1 MNRLAGKRVLVTGAS
16 SGFGAAAAR
25 RFAEQ
30 GCDLLLSARRLDR
43 VEDLAEEI
51 RKQHH
56 VDVRVD
62 QLDVT
67 DRDAVAAYV
76 ADLAHEKQIPD
87 ILVNNAGKAR
97 GLDKLHEGRIE
108 HWEDMIDTNVKG
120 LLYMTRAVVPH
131 MVARNSGHV
140 INLGSI
146 AGHWTYPKGA
156 VYNATKAGV
165 RAITE
170 GLNMDL
176 LGTNVRVS
184 SVDPGMAETEFS
196 DIRFDGD
203 TERAK
208 DVYKGV
214 KPLSADDVADVIL
227 YVANLPEHVNILDVV
242 MMPTA
247 QRAATLVHREGT

>member
-1 MNRLAGKRVLVTGAS
+1 MNRLAGKRVLITGAS

-30 GCDLLLSARRLDR
+30 GSDLLLSARRVER
-43 VEDLAEEI
+43 VEDLAKEI
-51 RKQHH
+51 QATHD
-56 VDVRVD
+56 VEVRVD
-62 QLDVT
+62 GLDVT
-67 DRDAVAAYV
+67 DRDAVATYV
-76 ADLAHEKQIPD
+76 ADLAHQKAIPD

-97 GLDKLHEGRIE
+97 GFDKLHEGRIE

-140 INLGSI
+140 INVGSI

-165 RAITE
+165 RTITE

-196 DIRFDGD
+196 DVRFDGD
-203 TERAK
+203 TGRAK
-208 DVYKGV
+208 DVYRGV
-214 KPLSADDVADVIL
+214 KPLTAEDVADVIL
-227 YVANLPEHVNILDVV
+227 YVANVPEHVNILDVV

-247 QRAATLVHREGT
+247 QRSATLVHREGT

>member
-1 MNRLAGKRVLVTGAS
+1 MNRLAGKRVLITGAS
-16 SGFGAAAAR
+16 SGFGAAMAE
-25 RFAEQ
+25 RFAER
-30 GCDLLLSARRLDR
+30 GCNLLLSARRAERCEELAARLRNTHR
-43 VEDLAEEI
+43 VEV
-51 RKQHH
+51 Q
-56 VDVRVD
+56 VDR
-62 QLDVT
+62 LDVT

-76 ADLAHEKQIPD
+76 LSLVEDKQIPD

-97 GLDKLHEGRIE
+97 GLDKLHEGKLE

-165 RAITE
+165 KAITE

-176 LGTNVRVS
+176 LGTNIRVS

-196 DIRFDGD
+196 DVRFDGD
-203 TERAK
+203 TGRAK

-214 KPLSADDVADVIL
+214 KPLSADDVADVVV
-227 YVANLPEHVNILDVV
+227 YVAGLPDHVNILDVV

-247 QRAATLVHREGT
+247 QRAATLVHREGA

>member
-1 MNRLAGKRVLVTGAS
+1 MAE
-16 SGFGAAAAR
+16 
-25 RFAEQ
+25 RFAER
-30 GCDLLLSARRLDR
+30 GCDLLLSARRMER
-43 VEDLAEEI
+43 VEELGA
-51 RKQHH
+51 RLKKSHG

-62 QLDVT
+62 RLDVT

-76 ADLAHEKQIPD
+76 ADLVNEKLIPD

-97 GLDKLHEGRIE
+97 GFDKLHE
-108 HWEDMIDTNVKG
+108 G

-146 AGHWTYPKGA
+146 AGHWTYPRGA
-156 VYNATKAGV
+156 VYNASKASV
-165 RAITE
+165 KVITE

-176 LGTNVRVS
+176 LGTNIRVS

-196 DIRFDGD
+196 DVRFDGD
-203 TERAK
+203 TARAN

-214 KPLSADDVADVIL
+214 KPLSADDVADVVL
-227 YVANLPEHVNILDVV
+227 YVAGLPDHVNILDVV

-247 QRAATLVHREGT
+247 QRAATLVHREGA

>member
-1 MNRLAGKRVLVTGAS
+1 M
-16 SGFGAAAAR
+16 AR

-30 GCDLLLSARRLDR
+30 GCDLLLSARRIER
-43 VEDLAEEI
+43 VEALATEL
-51 RKQHH
+51 RKAHQIE
-56 VDVRVD
+56 VRVD
-62 QLDVT
+62 PLDVT

-76 ADLAHEKQIPD
+76 ADLAAERLIPD

-97 GLDKLHEGRIE
+97 GLDKLHEGSLE

-120 LLYMTRAVVPH
+120 LLYVTRAVVPH
-131 MVARNSGHV
+131 MVARDSGHV
-140 INLGSI
+140 VNIGSI

-156 VYNATKAGV
+156 VYNATKFSV

-176 LGTNVRVS
+176 LGTKIRVS

-196 DIRFDGD
+196 DVRFDGD
-203 TERAK
+203 RGRAK

-214 KPLSADDVADVIL
+214 KPLSADDVADVVL
-227 YVANLPEHVNILDVV
+227 YVTNLPEHVNILDVV
-242 MMPTA
+242 LMPTA
-247 QRAATLVHREGT
+247 QRSATQVHREEA

>member
-1 MNRLAGKRVLVTGAS
+1 M
-16 SGFGAAAAR
+16 AR

-30 GCDLLLSARRLDR
+30 GSHLLLSARRVER
-43 VEDLAEEI
+43 VEDLATEL
-51 RKQHH
+51 RKAHR
-56 VDVRVD
+56 VEVRVD
-62 QLDVT
+62 RLDVT

-76 ADLAHEKQIPD
+76 ADLAASKLIPD
-87 ILVNNAGKAR
+87 VLVNNAGKAR
-97 GLDKLHEGRIE
+97 GLDKLHEGSLE

-140 INLGSI
+140 VNIGSI

-165 RAITE
+165 KAITE

-176 LGTNVRVS
+176 LGTNIRVS

-196 DIRFDGD
+196 DVRFDGD
-203 TERAK
+203 TGRAK

-214 KPLSADDVADVIL
+214 KPLSADDVADVVL
-227 YVANLPEHVNILDVV
+227 YVTNLPAHVNILDVV

-247 QRAATLVHREGT
+247 QRAATLVHREGA

>member
-1 MNRLAGKRVLVTGAS
+1 MNRLAGKRVLITGAS
-16 SGFGAAAAR
+16 SGFGAASAR

-30 GCDLLLSARRLDR
+30 GCDLLLSARRVER
-43 VEDLAEEI
+43 VEDLAKEI
-51 RKQHH
+51 QDAHD
-56 VDVRVD
+56 VEVRVD
-62 QLDVT
+62 GLDVT

-76 ADLAHEKQIPD
+76 ADLAHQEQIPD
-87 ILVNNAGKAR
+87 ILLNNAGKAR

-140 INLGSI
+140 INIGSI

-165 RAITE
+165 RSITE

-176 LGTNVRVS
+176 LGTSVRVS

-196 DIRFDGD
+196 DVRFDGD
-203 TERAK
+203 GGRAK

-214 KPLSADDVADVIL
+214 KPLSAEDVADVIL

-247 QRAATLVHREGT
+247 QRSATLVHREGT

>member
-1 MNRLAGKRVLVTGAS
+1 MNRLAGKRVLITGAS
-16 SGFGAAAAR
+16 SGFGAATAR

-30 GCDLLLSARRLDR
+30 GCHLLLSARRLER
-43 VEDLAEEI
+43 VQRLADEI
-51 RKQHH
+51 RKKHK
-56 VDVRVD
+56 VDVRAH

-76 ADLAHEKQIPD
+76 AELAHEKLIPD
-87 ILVNNAGKAR
+87 VLVNNAGKAR

-140 INLGSI
+140 INLGST

-165 RAITE
+165 LAITE

-196 DIRFDGD
+196 DVRFDGD
-203 TERAK
+203 TGKAK

-227 YVANLPEHVNILDVV
+227 YIANLPEHVNVLDVV
-242 MMPTA
+242 MMCTA
-247 QRAATLVHREGT
+247 QRSVTLVHRQEV

>member
-1 MNRLAGKRVLVTGAS
+1 MSTLRGRWALVTGAT
-16 SGFGAAAAR
+16 SGFGEAIAHALAR
-25 RFAEQ
+25 A
-30 GCDLLLSARRLDR
+30 GASVAITGRREHRLAN
-43 VEDLAEEI
+43 VAEEI
-51 RKQHH
+51 RSRHQ
-56 VDVRVD
+56 VSVSPLVFDVR
-62 QLDVT
+62 
-67 DRDAVAAYV
+67 DRAAVSHA
-76 ADLAHEKQIPD
+76 LSREEK
-87 ILVNNAGKAR
+87 LLSHLEVVVNNAGLALA
-97 GLDKLHEGRIE
+97 LDPVSTGDPDD
-108 HWEDMIDTNVKG
+108 WDQMIDTNVKG

-140 INLGSI
+140 INIGSI

-165 RAITE
+165 RSITE

-176 LGTNVRVS
+176 LGTSVRVS

-196 DIRFDGD
+196 DVRFDGD
-203 TERAK
+203 GGRAK

-214 KPLSADDVADVIL
+214 KPLSAEDVADVIL

-247 QRAATLVHREGT
+247 QRSATLVHREGT

>member
-1 MNRLAGKRVLVTGAS
+1 MNRLAGKRVLITGAS
-16 SGFGAAAAR
+16 SGFGAATAR
-25 RFAEQ
+25 RFAEH
-30 GCDLLLSARRLDR
+30 GCDLLLSARRVAK
-43 VEDLAEEI
+43 VEDLAQEI
-51 RKQHH
+51 RKQH
-56 VDVRVD
+56 DVEVRAD
-62 QLDVT
+62 SLDVT

-76 ADLAHEKQIPD
+76 ADLAKEKQIPD

-165 RAITE
+165 LMITE

-176 LGTNVRVS
+176 LGTDIRVS

-196 DIRFDGD
+196 EVRFDGD
-203 TERAK
+203 TGRAK

-214 KPLSADDVADVIL
+214 QPLSAEDVAEVIVF
-227 YVANLPEHVNILDVV
+227 VANQPEHVNILDVV

-247 QRAATLVHREGT
+247 QRSATLVHRREA

>member
-1 MNRLAGKRVLVTGAS
+1 M
-16 SGFGAAAAR
+16 AR

-30 GCDLLLSARRLDR
+30 GCNLLLSARRFERD
-43 VEDLAEEI
+43 EDLAAEL
-51 RKQHH
+51 RKAHR
-56 VDVRVD
+56 VEVRVD
-62 QLDVT
+62 PLDVT

-76 ADLAHEKQIPD
+76 ADLAAQRLIPD

-97 GLDKLHEGRIE
+97 GLDKLHEGSLE
-108 HWEDMIDTNVKG
+108 HWDDMIDTNVKG

-140 INLGSI
+140 INLGST

-156 VYNATKAGV
+156 VYNATKFGV

-176 LGTNVRVS
+176 LGTKIRVS

-196 DIRFDGD
+196 DVRFDGD
-203 TERAK
+203 TGRAK

-214 KPLSADDVADVIL
+214 KPLSADDVADVVL
-227 YVANLPEHVNILDVV
+227 YVTNVPEHVDILNVV
-242 MMPTA
+242 LMPTA
-247 QRAATLVHREGT
+247 QRSPTLVHREEA

>member
-1 MNRLAGKRVLVTGAS
+1 MNRLAGKRVLITGAS

-30 GCDLLLSARRLDR
+30 GSDLLLSARRVER
-43 VEDLAEEI
+43 VEDLAKEI
-51 RKQHH
+51 QATHD
-56 VDVRVD
+56 VEVRVD
-62 QLDVT
+62 GLDVT
-67 DRDAVAAYV
+67 DRDAVATYV
-76 ADLAHEKQIPD
+76 ADLAHQKAIPD

-97 GLDKLHEGRIE
+97 GFDKLHEGRIE

-140 INLGSI
+140 INVGSI

-165 RAITE
+165 RTITE

-196 DIRFDGD
+196 DVRFDGD
-203 TERAK
+203 TGRAK
-208 DVYKGV
+208 DVYKVV
-214 KPLSADDVADVIL
+214 KPLTAEDVADVIL
-227 YVANLPEHVNILDVV
+227 YVANVPEHVNILDVV

-247 QRAATLVHREGT
+247 QRSATLVHREGT